1 MGFLKRFWEKIK
13 MAFCGHRQTTHIL
26 RSRHY
31 TVLLGIEANFWIDL
45 VSGAKCLDC
54 DLTLDLPGF
63 TFGYPYSGEPH
74 YEILSDEQKT
84 NSKEQIEKPIGEWRA
99 WEY

>member
-13 MAFCGHRQTTHIL
+13 MAFCGHRQTTHIF

-54 DLTLDLPGF
+54 GLTLDLPDF
-63 TFGYPYSGEPH
+63 TFGYPYSGEPR

-84 NSKEQIEKPIGEWRA
+84 SSKEKIKKPIGEWRH
-99 WEY
+99 WDY